1 MNYNQKRHFH
11 IGIEASTAQVCT
23 LLDAVQSDNK
33 DEIDELMNDFD
44 TEFIAPEE
52 IKLTGNPSNGG
63 SLRLQANANVVD
75 QGTTHTKE
83 LETDKKRKKTQKN
96 STPITCKCNVSPH
109 SREYCLLEGRVANQF
124 DESVQILMLVNKLL
138 MLMF

>member
-11 IGIEASTAQVCT
+11 IDSEASMTQVFT
-23 LLDAVQSDNK
+23 LLDTVQSDNE

-44 TEFIAPEE
+44 TEFIAPKEM
-52 IKLTGNPSNGG
+52 KLAGNPSNV
-63 SLRLQANANVVD
+63 SALRLQANANVAD

-96 STPITCKCNVSPH
+96 STPIT
-109 SREYCLLEGRVANQF
+109 
-124 DESVQILMLVNKLL
+124 
-138 MLMF
+138 

>member
-1 MNYNQKRHFH
+1 M
-11 IGIEASTAQVCT
+11 
-23 LLDAVQSDNK
+23 QSDNE

-52 IKLTGNPSNGG
+52 IKLTANPSNGS

-83 LETDKKRKKTQKN
+83 LETDEKRKKTQKN
-96 STPITCKCNVSPH
+96 STPITWKCNVSPH